1 MGFAKISSVSKILI
15 VEDDQ
20 LSRKAVGLFLSEE
33 GYDVCQ
39 TSDGAEAISVLQT
52 TRFDL
57 VLADIMMP
65 RVDGV
70 ELLVQ
75 MRRIAPETAVVLM
88 TGYYAGDGEM
98 IGADGFIAKPFLFK
112 DLLYK
117 IKQVLERRRNEHR

>member
-1 MGFAKISSVSKILI
+1 MPKILV
-15 VEDDQ
+15 VEDDH
-20 LSRKAVGLFLSEE
+20 LSRKTVRLFLSEE
-33 GYDVCQ
+33 GYDVYQ
-39 TSDGAEAISVLQT
+39 TSDGAEALNVLQT
-52 TRFDL
+52 TSFDL

-70 ELLVQ
+70 ELLMQ
-75 MRRIAPETAVVLM
+75 IRRLAPETAVVLM

-117 IKQVLERRRNEHR
+117 IKQVLERRRNANPQIN

>member
-1 MGFAKISSVSKILI
+1 MGFAKIFSVSKILI

-20 LSRKAVGLFLSEE
+20 LSRKTVGLFLSEE

-117 IKQVLERRRNEHR
+117 IKQVLERRRNENP